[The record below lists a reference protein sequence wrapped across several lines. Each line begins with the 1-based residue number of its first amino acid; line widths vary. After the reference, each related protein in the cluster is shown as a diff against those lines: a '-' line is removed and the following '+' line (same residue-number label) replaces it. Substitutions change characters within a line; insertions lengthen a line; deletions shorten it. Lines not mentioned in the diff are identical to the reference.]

1 MSVTQEVEV
10 EIRRLHYGEHWPVG
24 TVATQVNVH
33 VDVVK
38 RVLGLL
44 EARATN
50 ALRPRAVD
58 EYVSVIDDTLK
69 KYPSLRATRLH
80 DMLKA
85 RGYEGSLRTLREYVS
100 TVRPKPRH
108 EAYLRIESPAGEE
121 LHRLPPMLARL

>member
-58 EYVSVIDDTLK
+58 EYVSVGPDPDSVDSVYESIHIVVVVVDTVL
-69 KYPSLRATRLH
+69 
-80 DMLKA
+80 
-85 RGYEGSLRTLREYVS
+85 VW
-100 TVRPKPRH
+100 
-108 EAYLRIESPAGEE
+108 
-121 LHRLPPMLARL
+121 